1 MRSSVPI
8 RLGKYLCLVWLMVFI
23 SSSTSQAKTTGF
35 LIPGYTISGDKR
47 GYEVSLIIDQ
57 GGVGLGFVT
66 GETTYPERERFIEL
80 QASAWAW
87 LVAAGSI
94 GIGPYNS
101 PETVGLQTT
110 VALQFFTPF
119 LAFARLKFQTSP
131 DSAVLPVFG
140 LMFKLPIPIS
150 PL

>member
-1 MRSSVPI
+1 MLLTTAKNLLLILSLAVISPSVA
-8 RLGKYLCLVWLMVFI
+8 L
-23 SSSTSQAKTTGF
+23 SKTTGF
-35 LIPGYTISGDKR
+35 LIPGYTMSGDKR

-66 GETTYPERERFIEL
+66 GETTYPERERFIEV

-101 PETVGLQTT
+101 PETLGLQTT

-150 PL
+150 PI